1 MSEKNDVA
9 NVSTGAPKIGGYV
22 FRSTT
27 AKALPTDATT
37 ALEADFKTL
46 GFISEDG
53 VTNSNSPES
62 SDTKDWGGTTVLSVQ
77 TSRNDTWKFTLLESG
92 NSETLKTV
100 YGGLNVTVGVD
111 TISIAANNADLEYAA
126 FVFEMVMKG
135 NIKKR
140 IVLPCAKVTA
150 VEDITY
156 KKSDAIAYGVTLT
169 CAPDENGNTHY
180 EYISKK

>member
-62 SDTKDWGGTTVLSVQ
+62 SDTKDWAEQL
-77 TSRNDTWKFTLLESG
+77 
-92 NSETLKTV
+92 
-100 YGGLNVTVGVD
+100 Y
-111 TISIAANNADLEYAA
+111 
-126 FVFEMVMKG
+126 
-135 NIKKR
+135 
-140 IVLPCAKVTA
+140 
-150 VEDITY
+150 
-156 KKSDAIAYGVTLT
+156 
-169 CAPDENGNTHY
+169 
-180 EYISKK
+180 